1 MGNWIP
7 AGAENSSFL
16 LVDIDKSRL
25 CLYTLLMRQL
35 VSFPKENCTPA
46 DREKRAAF
54 SLSAASCVFFPFLG
68 SCALGRDFF
77 LLGKSSG
84 GSLLMLLESFSHFL
98 ATEGV
103 DGAVVARILQDHA
116 VGLFS

>member
-7 AGAENSSFL
+7 AGDENSSFL

-84 GSLLMLLESFSHFL
+84 GSLLMLLEGFSHFL
-98 ATEGV
+98 RLKTST
-103 DGAVVARILQDHA
+103 AR
-116 VGLFS
+116 S